1 MKILTY
7 ALIGAM
13 TLIISTAQVNGQ
25 FAIPIKLPK
34 PVVRSEPA
42 APSNPQTK
50 DTGLTSGLKS
60 IGSALNGKPKDSSE
74 EVVLGEQLAAKLI
87 GSMKLVKQPELQ
99 RYVNSVGKALADGG
113 ERKEL
118 SWRFGVV
125 SSESVNAFAL
135 PGGIVLIS
143 SGLYRLLESEDELAA
158 VLAHE
163 IAHIQRQ
170 HHYKVVQKQ
179 KAVAGLG
186 QLASSQVSKDS
197 RIADTIL
204 SRATEVIARGL
215 DKDAEYEA
223 DRDGI
228 VLAARGGYDV
238 TALLNVLEKLAAL
251 NGGATGGS
259 LMFSTHPTPEA
270 RLEALANAATEEMDV
285 AAEPSPA
292 ASRIQKYSLK

>member
-1 MKILTY
+1 MKIPTY

-13 TLIISTAQVNGQ
+13 TLIISTAPVNGQ

-87 GSMKLVKQPELQ
+87 GSMKLVKQPDLQ

-143 SGLYRLLESEDELAA
+143 SGLYRLLESEE
-158 VLAHE
+158 
-163 IAHIQRQ
+163 
-170 HHYKVVQKQ
+170 
-179 KAVAGLG
+179 VAGLG